1 MAGGV
6 QGYLQKA
13 SFSLSQC
20 KDFFFIKQDKYG
32 LKTIVLT
39 TLFKTS
45 SFTSEVGMLGA
56 SVIFLDQLLELPVT
70 GDTAKYLV
78 LNSAEVV
85 HFHH

>member
-13 SFSLSQC
+13 FSL
-20 KDFFFIKQDKYG
+20 IKQNKYG

-39 TLFKTS
+39 ILFKTS
-45 SFTSEVGMLGA
+45 FTSKVGMLGA
-56 SVIFLDQLLELPVT
+56 SVVFLDQLLEFSVT
-70 GDTAKYLV
+70 GDTAKYLA
-78 LNSAEVV
+78 LNSAVVV